1 MKIKILQDDAQLYAQ
16 VETESTPIRVLQ
28 KGEFA
33 ELGKVT
39 KARSLQWV
47 ELTLADGTHGF
58 ILGTTRTFSL
68 MNATIN
74 QGKAQM
80 YGTAARGQVIAELRK
95 GTLLEFLDLIE
106 ANGETWIYVRDKTGR
121 QGYIEGTT
129 KILQKARVTKQTGV
143 TNMLVGGG
151 FFVVGTIITIAT
163 LNSSSSTG
171 YICWGAILFGA
182 IQFIQ
187 GLIQFLTAPAK

>member
-1 MKIKILQDDAQLYAQ
+1 
-16 VETESTPIRVLQ
+16 
-28 KGEFA
+28 
-33 ELGKVT
+33 
-39 KARSLQWV
+39 
-47 ELTLADGTHGF
+47 
-58 ILGTTRTFSL
+58 

-74 QGKAQM
+74 QGKALL
-80 YGTAARGQVIAELRK
+80 YGTAARGQVLAELKK

-106 ANGETWIYVRDKTGR
+106 ANGETWIYVRDKAGR
-121 QGYIEGTT
+121 QGYIEGAT

-143 TNMLVGGG
+143 TNMLVGGA

-171 YICWGAILFGA
+171 YICWGAIIFGF